1 MKLRVMYLG
10 NANVT
15 IRNDSEG
22 GWLIERTSEDEGVM
36 LLKKLDKE
44 PSVNMLREVLK
55 QYYPDDRDLVLRQE
69 ED

>member
-15 IRNDSEG
+15 VRDSKE

-55 QYYPDDRDLVLRQE
+55 QYYPDVDLVLRQE